1 MVYVYLR
8 HKVKDFDT
16 WKPFFDNEYASRKNY
31 GIEVKKLF
39 RSVSDRNEVHVL
51 FSSPSEESVMQMISR
66 PELKDLMK
74 NAGVVSEPE
83 ISILEL
89 TL

>member
-8 HKVKDFDT
+8 HKVKDFDA
-16 WKPFFDNEYASRKNY
+16 WKPLFDNDYASRKNF

-39 RSVSDRNEVHVL
+39 RSVSDRNDVHVL
-51 FSSPSEESVMQMISR
+51 FSAPTEESVRQMISR
-66 PELKDLMK
+66 PELKDLMM

-89 TL
+89 T